1 MIIPD
6 VNLLLYAYDEESSF
20 HARAKTWCERV
31 MTGPEPLVLL
41 PAVIFGFVRI
51 ATHPKVFFSPLSVR
65 EAEDHVVSWLALP
78 HVQVMDMLREDVE
91 SALSLLQAAGT
102 AGTLT
107 TDAQIAAVAMRLDAT
122 VHTADLDFA
131 RFRGVRF
138 LNPLSN

>member
-6 VNLLLYAYDEESSF
+6 VNLLLYAYDEESPF

-51 ATHPKVFFSPLSVR
+51 ATHPKVFSSPLSIR
-65 EAEDHVVSWLALP
+65 EAEGHVMSWLALP
-78 HVQVMDMLREDVE
+78 HLQVMDMLREDLE
-91 SALSLLQAAGT
+91 SALSLLHAAGT
-102 AGTLT
+102 AGILT

-138 LNPLSN
+138 LNLIK